1 MEKLEAFKNAMKC
14 KSKNTIKAYITQYN
28 KLSKLVGKDIAN
40 TSQKKIL
47 EIIKDI
53 DNSNSRQALLNIAI
67 LIRTN
72 NKLDTK
78 ELLDNREKIKTEIKS
93 THKEK
98 NKELQE
104 TLPTYQDLLDYLE
117 VLRSKL
123 NYRDY
128 IINYLLINFNVRNED
143 LLFQIVSRKRDTKDT
158 NFNYIWVSPTK
169 ATYIRNVYKTAK
181 TYGQKVNVITDKP
194 FMSAIRQ
201 IVKHGDIDFIPN
213 PDQLGYYIRNATLL
227 GIGEGKYNKIIV
239 NHFRSNI
246 DKLKEISNNR
256 GTNINTILESYD
268 IEDTE

>member
-1 MEKLEAFKNAMKC
+1 MAELDAFKTSMEG
-14 KSKNTIKAYITQYN
+14 KSVNTFKAYITQYN
-28 KLSKLVGKDIAN
+28 KLYKLLGKDIGE

-47 EIIKDI
+47 ETIKDI

-104 TLPTYQDLLDYLE
+104 TLPSYQDLLDYLE
-117 VLRSKL
+117 TLRSKL
-123 NYRDY
+123 KYGPY
-128 IINYLLINFNVRNED
+128 IMNYLLINLNVRNED
-143 LLFQIVSRKRDTKDT
+143 LLFKIVTRKRETKDT
-158 NFNYIWVSPTK
+158 NFNYIWLSPTK

-194 FMSAIRQ
+194 FMSALRQ
-201 IVKHGDIDFIPN
+201 YIKNGNPDFIPN
-213 PDQLGYYIRNATLL
+213 ADQLGYYVRINTLL
-227 GIGEGKYNKIIV
+227 GIGEGNVNKIIV